1 MNRLS
6 IEKNLLEGLLIREP
20 IGDEQG
26 YWVGAPGWVWDE
38 TDRAAYLCYRIRRP
52 RGIEPDRG
60 GEVRIAKSSNFE
72 TFEDVWSVHKS
83 AYESASIEKST
94 VKRGRDGL
102 WRYISSYV
110 APEDGRWCT
119 SINKAKS
126 VEALDTA
133 NTQRLFTATEHGLE
147 GVKDPWLIEADGK
160 YHLFLSVAVNT
171 AATSEDSHDTLD
183 IFNTGECVSATAL
196 ATSEDL
202 DNWDWQGVVLAP
214 EGDTGWDKYCRRI
227 NSVLPLDGKYYAFYD
242 GSAGHHENY
251 EEKTGLAVSDD
262 LRNWEVLSTE
272 GPVVLSPHAS
282 ESLRYIDA
290 QRNGDEIA
298 FIYELTRENGAHE
311 MRMARFPADGFSLS
325 PH

>member
-6 IEKNLLEGLLIREP
+6 IEKNLLEGSLIREP

-26 YWVGAPGWVWDE
+26 YWAGAPGWGWDE
-38 TDRAAYLCYRIRRP
+38 TDQAAYLCYRIRRP
-52 RGIEPDRG
+52 RGVEPDRG
-60 GEVRIAKSSNFE
+60 GEVRIAKSRNFE

-94 VKRGRDGL
+94 IKRGKDGL
-102 WRYISSYV
+102 WRYFTSYV

-133 NTQRLFTATEHGLE
+133 NTQRLFTATDLGLE
-147 GVKDPWLIEADGK
+147 GVKDPWLIEADGR
-160 YHLFLSVAVNT
+160 YHLFLSVAIDT
-171 AATSEDSHDTLD
+171 DATSEDSHDTLD

-227 NSVLPLDGKYYAFYD
+227 NSVLPLDGKYYSFYD

-282 ESLRYIDA
+282 GSLRYIDA
-290 QRNGDEIA
+290 QHHGNEIV

-311 MRMARFPADGFSLS
+311 MRVQKFTAKDFCLV
-325 PH
+325 